1 MEETRSEPPEPAV
14 KQQKLLNPSLS
25 NEVKQDTF
33 AAPSVLTPETEKES
47 GTKDA
52 SGQSINTEDKCATTL
67 KSENRDI
74 EEDEE
79 FSTSLSVGDGRYLV
93 DLGSSS
99 EFIVDVEC
107 LLQLLKTCRECNRR
121 CTVRKQVIG
130 LKLMVNQSCCFCS
143 SSSKWTNL
151 LDDDEEDF
159 QIN

>member
-1 MEETRSEPPEPAV
+1 MEERRSEPPEPAV
-14 KQQKLLNPSLS
+14 KKQKLLNPSLS

-33 AAPSVLTPETEKES
+33 AAPSVQIPETEKES

-52 SGQSINTEDKCATTL
+52 SGQSISTEDKCATTL
-67 KSENRDI
+67 KSEHRDI

-99 EFIVDVEC
+99 EFIVDEEC

-121 CTVRKQVIG
+121 CTVRKRVIG
-130 LKLMVNQSCCFCS
+130 LKLMVNQTCCFCS
-143 SSSKWTNL
+143 SRSKWTNL
-151 LDDDEEDF
+151 LDDEEEDSR
-159 QIN
+159 